1 MQEAAAFQ
9 MPTEL
14 KQLFVDICCLC
25 SPTNAFL
32 LFENNLPFMIEDY
45 TRSGHDAE
53 IAKNL
58 ALKCIQD
65 SLKMNGRLSEDFNL
79 PLPDFQ
85 MINQLVANE
94 NCENSVITRQERR
107 LMGERMVAQ
116 LNTSQREAF
125 DQIMLSINAPST
137 NLIQP
142 RTFFLDGPGGTGKTF
157 LYITLINVLQGQ
169 GKKVISASTGIAA
182 TLLTNGA
189 TYHSKFQIYPPIT
202 ETTTSRIEE
211 HEYGAQLIRDAS
223 LIICDEATMMSRYAL
238 KAIERILRK
247 VMRNNSPYGR
257 KIFSTGRG
265 FSSVSTRSSS
275 MAIESKWLKLRS
287 RLAKLGP
294 VSTNLNFM
302 KICRPWRGVKSTL
315 TGSSN

>member
-1 MQEAAAFQ
+1 
-9 MPTEL
+9 
-14 KQLFVDICCLC
+14 
-25 SPTNAFL
+25 
-32 LFENNLPFMIEDY
+32 
-45 TRSGHDAE
+45 
-53 IAKNL
+53 
-58 ALKCIQD
+58 
-65 SLKMNGRLSEDFNL
+65 
-79 PLPDFQ
+79 
-85 MINQLVANE
+85 
-94 NCENSVITRQERR
+94 
-107 LMGERMVAQ
+107 MGKRMVAQ

-157 LYITLINVLQGQ
+157 LYNTLINVLQGQ
-169 GKKVISASTGIAA
+169 GKKVISVASTGIAA

-302 KICRPWRGVKSTL
+302 KICGPWRGVRSTL

>member
-1 MQEAAAFQ
+1 
-9 MPTEL
+9 
-14 KQLFVDICCLC
+14 VG
-25 SPTNAFL
+25 SPRNAFL

-65 SLKMNGRLSEDFNL
+65 SLKMNGRLLEDFNL

-85 MINQLVANE
+85 MINQLVSNE
-94 NCENSVITRQERR
+94 NSENSVITRQERR

-157 LYITLINVLQGQ
+157 LYNTLINVLQGQ
-169 GKKVISASTGIAA
+169 GKKVISVASTGIAA

-223 LIICDEATMMSRYAL
+223 LIICDEASMMSRYAV

-257 KIFSTGRG
+257 KVFLLGGDFRQCLPVVKHGNRVKVVEITIKTCEIWPRFNQ
-265 FSSVSTRSSS
+265 
-275 MAIESKWLKLRS
+275 LKLHENMRTVAGS
-287 RLAKLGP
+287 QEHADWLIKLGNG
-294 VSTNLNFM
+294 TL
-302 KICRPWRGVKSTL
+302 PW
-315 TGSSN
+315 